1 VLQRLFDASL
11 KASNSRQA
19 KLSRELLEERCS
31 LVSAAPDA
39 YEALQPAEHIKLIAE
54 VKRRS
59 PSRGFL
65 AEIPDAKALG
75 AGYESAGA
83 HAISVLT
90 EESGFGGKLS
100 DLQEVSRAVT
110 IPTLRKDFI
119 SNEYQVLEAK
129 AAGASMVLLILAQ
142 LSKAEFQG
150 LYDFSKSIGLEPL
163 VETHSAEEIAIA
175 ADSGAK
181 LIGINTRDLATFK
194 TDIGLFENLTA
205 KLPSDCVKIAE
216 SSVKQLAD
224 VERYRSAGAD
234 CVLVGE
240 ALVSGDWATL
250 IPEFTSVS

>member
-250 IPEFTSVS
+250 IPAFTSVS

>member
-1 VLQRLFDASL
+1 MLQGLFDASL
-11 KASNSRQA
+11 KASNARQA
-19 KLSRELLEERCS
+19 QLSRELLEQKCT

-39 YEALQPAEHIKLIAE
+39 YDALQPAESIKLIAE
-54 VKRRS
+54 IKRRS

-65 AEIPDAKALG
+65 AEIPDAQALG
-75 AGYESAGA
+75 VGYESAGA

-100 DLQEVSRAVT
+100 DLQEVSQAVT

-119 SNEYQVLEAK
+119 SNEYQILEAK

-142 LSKAEFQG
+142 LSKAEFRS
-150 LYDFSKSIGLEPL
+150 LYDFSKSKGLEPL

-181 LIGINTRDLATFK
+181 LIGINTRDLVTFK
-194 TDIGLFENLTA
+194 TDIGLFEQLA
-205 KLPSDCVKIAE
+205 ARLPSDCVKIAE
-216 SSVKQLAD
+216 SSVKQLSD

-250 IPEFTSVS
+250 IPEFISVS

>member
-1 VLQRLFDASL
+1 VLQGLFDASL
-11 KASNSRQA
+11 KASNARQA
-19 KLSRELLEERCS
+19 RLSRELLEQKCT

-39 YEALQPAEHIKLIAE
+39 YDALQPAESIKLIAE
-54 VKRRS
+54 IKRRS

-65 AEIPDAKALG
+65 AEIPDAQALG
-75 AGYESAGA
+75 VGYESAGA

-100 DLQEVSRAVT
+100 DLQEVSQAVT

-119 SNEYQVLEAK
+119 SNEYQILEAK

-142 LSKAEFQG
+142 LSKAEFRS

-181 LIGINTRDLATFK
+181 LIGINTRDLVTFK
-194 TDIGLFENLTA
+194 TDIGLFEQLA
-205 KLPSDCVKIAE
+205 ARLPSDCVKIAE
-216 SSVKQLAD
+216 SSVKQLSD

-250 IPEFTSVS
+250 IPEFISVS

>member
-1 VLQRLFDASL
+1 MLQGLFDASL
-11 KASNSRQA
+11 KASNARQA
-19 KLSRELLEERCS
+19 RLSLELLEQKCT

-39 YEALQPAEHIKLIAE
+39 YDALQPAESIKLIAE
-54 VKRRS
+54 IKRRS

-65 AEIPDAKALG
+65 AEIPDAQALG
-75 AGYESAGA
+75 VGYESAGA

-100 DLQEVSRAVT
+100 DLQEVSQAVT

-119 SNEYQVLEAK
+119 SNEYQILEAK

-142 LSKAEFQG
+142 LSKAEFRS

-181 LIGINTRDLATFK
+181 LIGINTRDLVTFK
-194 TDIGLFENLTA
+194 TDIGLFEQLA
-205 KLPSDCVKIAE
+205 ARLPSDCVKIAE
-216 SSVKQLAD
+216 SSVKQLSD

-250 IPEFTSVS
+250 IPEFISVS

>member
-1 VLQRLFDASL
+1 MLQGLFDASL
-11 KASNSRQA
+11 KASNARQA
-19 KLSRELLEERCS
+19 NLSRELLEERCS

-54 VKRRS
+54 IKRRS

-75 AGYESAGA
+75 AGYESSGA

-100 DLQEVSRAVT
+100 DLQEVSEAVT

-119 SNEYQVLEAK
+119 LDEYQILEAK

-150 LYDFSKSIGLEPL
+150 LYDFCKSIGLEPF

-175 ADSGAK
+175 ADNGAR

-194 TDIGLFENLTA
+194 TDIGLFENLAA

>member
-1 VLQRLFDASL
+1 VLQGLFDASL
-11 KASNSRQA
+11 KASNARQA
-19 KLSRELLEERCS
+19 QLSRELLEQKCT

-39 YEALQPAEHIKLIAE
+39 YDALQPAESIKLIAE
-54 VKRRS
+54 IKRRS

-65 AEIPDAKALG
+65 AEIPDAQALG
-75 AGYESAGA
+75 VGYESAGA

-100 DLQEVSRAVT
+100 DLQEVSQAVT

-119 SNEYQVLEAK
+119 SNEYQILEAK

-142 LSKAEFQG
+142 LSKAEFRS

-181 LIGINTRDLATFK
+181 LIGINTRDLVTFK
-194 TDIGLFENLTA
+194 TDIGLFEQLA
-205 KLPSDCVKIAE
+205 ARLPSDCVKIAE
-216 SSVKQLAD
+216 SSVKQLSD

-250 IPEFTSVS
+250 IPEFISVS

>member
-1 VLQRLFDASL
+1 VLQGLFDASL
-11 KASNSRQA
+11 KASNARQA
-19 KLSRELLEERCS
+19 QLSRELLEQKCT
-31 LVSAAPDA
+31 LVSAAPDG
-39 YEALQPAEHIKLIAE
+39 YDALQPAEGIKLIAE
-54 VKRRS
+54 IKRRS

-65 AEIPDAKALG
+65 AEIPDAQALG
-75 AGYESAGA
+75 VGYESAGA

-100 DLQEVSRAVT
+100 DLQEVSQAVT

-119 SNEYQVLEAK
+119 SNEYQILEAK

-142 LSKAEFQG
+142 LSKAEFRS

-181 LIGINTRDLATFK
+181 LIGINTRDLVTFK
-194 TDIGLFENLTA
+194 TDIGLFEQLA
-205 KLPSDCVKIAE
+205 ARLPSDCVKIAE
-216 SSVKQLAD
+216 SSVKQLSD

-250 IPEFTSVS
+250 IPEFISVS

>member
-1 VLQRLFDASL
+1 MLQGLFDASL
-11 KASNSRQA
+11 KASNARQA
-19 KLSRELLEERCS
+19 QLSRELLEQKCT

-39 YEALQPAEHIKLIAE
+39 YEALQPAENIKLIAE
-54 VKRRS
+54 IKRRS

-65 AEIPDAKALG
+65 AEIPDAQALG
-75 AGYESAGA
+75 VGYESAGA

-100 DLQEVSRAVT
+100 DLQEVSQAVT

-119 SNEYQVLEAK
+119 SNEYQILEAK

-142 LSKAEFQG
+142 LSKAEFRS

-175 ADSGAK
+175 ADSDAK
-181 LIGINTRDLATFK
+181 LIGINTRDLVTFK
-194 TDIGLFENLTA
+194 TDIGLFEQLA
-205 KLPSDCVKIAE
+205 ARLPSDCVKIAE
-216 SSVKQLAD
+216 SSVKQLSD

-250 IPEFTSVS
+250 IPEFISVS